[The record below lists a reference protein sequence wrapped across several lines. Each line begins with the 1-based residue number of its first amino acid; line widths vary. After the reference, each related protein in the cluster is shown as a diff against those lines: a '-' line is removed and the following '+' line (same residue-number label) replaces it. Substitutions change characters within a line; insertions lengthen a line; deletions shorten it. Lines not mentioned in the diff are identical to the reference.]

1 MNICLKIHF
10 HFLRMGGHF
19 YLTFDRWGGT
29 STSLR
34 SGSDQP
40 KLIQPCI
47 QTSARSG
54 HVKTNNLKKHS
65 YTLLYIY
72 LSPVSDNDQIFEF
85 VMSLFVAVSVALLR
99 FVAIFALFGRLWA
112 KLVFFLGQKKCC
124 FFCQKS
130 VVCLL
135 LKQSFLDKKCT
146 VTWYSFHITLNKIC
160 KFAIT
165 RKNDAFVAN

>member
-47 QTSARSG
+47 QTSARYG
-54 HVKTNNLKKHS
+54 HQNKLFKKKHS
-65 YTLLYIY
+65 YILLYIY
-72 LSPVSDNDQIFEF
+72 LSPVPDNDQIFEF

-99 FVAIFALFGRLWA
+99 FVAIFAFFGRLWA
-112 KLVFFLGQKKCC
+112 KLVFFFGSKKVFFFFKKVLFVCC
-124 FFCQKS
+124 
-130 VVCLL
+130 
-135 LKQSFLDKKCT
+135 
-146 VTWYSFHITLNKIC
+146 
-160 KFAIT
+160 
-165 RKNDAFVAN
+165 

>member
-99 FVAIFALFGRLWA
+99 FVAIFAFFGRLWA
-112 KLVFFLGQKKCC
+112 KLVFFLGQKKC
-124 FFCQKS
+124 FFFVKK
-130 VVCLL
+130 VLFVC
-135 LKQSFLDKKCT
+135 C
-146 VTWYSFHITLNKIC
+146 
-160 KFAIT
+160 
-165 RKNDAFVAN
+165 